1 MKFRFLLQSAACAAV
16 ALLAA
21 CGGSRASAPAP
32 AGLQVSEGWV
42 RATPPMA
49 QVAAGYLQLH
59 NPGKQ
64 TLRVTGLQSPH
75 AGRVESHDMTVEN
88 GQMRMRAAE
97 LVIAPGESLSLQPG
111 GRHLMFLEL
120 GQPFAAGQSVPLTI
134 LTDDGRAQTVELP
147 VRDAAPEG
155 AASGHDHHGH

>member
-1 MKFRFLLQSAACAAV
+1 MKFRFLFRAAACAVV

-21 CGGSRASAPAP
+21 CGGRESSPTP

-64 TLRVTGLQSPH
+64 TLRVTGLQSPR
-75 AGRVESHDMTVEN
+75 AARVESHDMTMEN
-88 GQMRMRAAE
+88 GQMRMRATE
-97 LVIAPGESLSLQPG
+97 LVLAPGESLSLEPG
-111 GRHLMFLEL
+111 GRHLMFLQL
-120 GQPFAAGQSVPLTI
+120 GQPFVAGQSVPLTI
-134 LTDDGRAQTVELP
+134 LTDDGRTQTVELP

-155 AASGHDHHGH
+155 AGSGHDHHGH